1 MKKPAVGI
9 GGLEMAGND
18 GWEGRTPNVS
28 PASSPRPCRRNRAQS
43 SASSRRR
50 EHEGILT
57 SRHSAVRQYKGWA
70 IENLP
75 DGWLSWLLTRPVWGS
90 LRAEVLSEYE
100 RGRTY
105 EYDHREYTPS
115 LPPVEV
121 GIRIQARSRGG
132 AKMNPLY
139 RMMQIARPTGEFHRQ
154 LLERLRRQDP
164 AAAQDLYNQLH
175 ASQRRAL
182 RVPRA
187 SSHLIQELKLDR
199 MRLNQSDPVW
209 AGSDDAPFRRLLTM
223 GEAPQGTG
231 SARIKV
237 VPSRNLSDLDRE

>member
-1 MKKPAVGI
+1 
-9 GGLEMAGND
+9 
-18 GWEGRTPNVS
+18 
-28 PASSPRPCRRNRAQS
+28 
-43 SASSRRR
+43 
-50 EHEGILT
+50 
-57 SRHSAVRQYKGWA
+57 
-70 IENLP
+70 
-75 DGWLSWLLTRPVWGS
+75 VWGS

-164 AAAQDLYNQLH
+164 AAAQDLYNRLH

-182 RVPRA
+182 RVPRPLTPNPRIEA
-187 SSHLIQELKLDR
+187 R
-199 MRLNQSDPVW
+199 PNAAQSVRSGMGGLRRC
-209 AGSDDAPFRRLLTM
+209 AAPTFVDNGR
-223 GEAPQGTG
+223 GPSGYG
-231 SARIKV
+231 VSANKGRAISK
-237 VPSRNLSDLDRE
+237 LSDLDRE